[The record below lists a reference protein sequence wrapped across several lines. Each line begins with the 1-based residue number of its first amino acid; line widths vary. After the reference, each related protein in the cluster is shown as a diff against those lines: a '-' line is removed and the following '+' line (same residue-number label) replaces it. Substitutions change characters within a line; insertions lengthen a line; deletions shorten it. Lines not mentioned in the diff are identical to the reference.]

1 MYGKYEE
8 IAIGKPVIILKR
20 WHEVGKPNNPPKIE
34 KINARIEKLLFAVEI
49 EQSSINRKSRIGK
62 HKDTGKSFVFSDA
75 KAEAWH
81 QESQYKVMQ
90 AMRENGI
97 KPNEHEFYAVLILIH
112 THYKKSTSKK
122 NPRKEISSDI
132 IDVGNMEKNVQD
144 MLKDILYYDD
154 EINMNIESRYSSIT
168 KDYMTKEVTIR
179 KRKNGVM
186 ISKTRN
192 VAVKLATIKVYQ
204 VSPEN

>member
-1 MYGKYEE
+1 MHGKYEE

-20 WHEVGKPNNPPKIE
+20 LYNANNPDKPPIIE
-34 KINARIEKLLFAVEI
+34 KINALIEKLLFAVEI

-90 AMRENGI
+90 AMRKNGI

-112 THYKKSTSKK
+112 SHYKKSTSKK
-122 NPRKEISSDI
+122 NLRKEISSDI
-132 IDVGNMEKNVQD
+132 KDVDNLTKNCLD
-144 MLKDILYYDD
+144 MLKDVLYYDD
-154 EINMNIESRYSSIT
+154 IANMNVECRYSSIT
-168 KDYMTKEVTIR
+168 KDYMTKEVTTR